1 MLQQGGVFAEG
12 TRGAS
17 RRLEQRTFHAL
28 KEGSVDAR
36 ARASQRQ
43 GAKQHAS
50 RPEYRRRDA
59 CRVGVAV
66 TDGEAIAGPADGLV
80 GFARL
85 AGKRGKHASAGAD
98 QQRQYVALAYR
109 VADRML
115 GFDTIK
121 AGADVTRTNIEG
133 NTLPTVLGEVAHDR
147 QQDINRHDRALIE
160 RAEPKGGRPDPVA
173 SIVQALKQLPAQQRI
188 RQPQDRALVE
198 AGTHRDFGQAERAFV
213 GGEGIE
219 DGVIRLRGYEIQHL
233 IGRVSFPAMI
243 WLMLRGELPSED
255 QAALLGIALGA
266 AVDHGPQAP
275 SIAIARMAAT
285 CGVGINS
292 AMASAINVLGDVHG
306 GAGEQ
311 ALSLYGDIAV
321 VIDGGAALNEAV
333 SARLD
338 RFFAEEKCYVPGLG
352 HRFHPVDPRAPRLL
366 ELTREFAA
374 RSIVNGRF
382 ADIAEAIEADVA
394 RRKGKKIPLNIDGAT
409 AVIYGELGFPPP
421 LTRGLFVLSRSVGI
435 LAHAWEQ
442 SQQSE
447 RNKGPLPR
455 EWLWAYTG
463 TPARPFPED
472 GGTSG

>member
-1 MLQQGGVFAEG
+1 MSG
-12 TRGAS
+12 TEKKTGRERG
-17 RRLEQRTFHAL
+17 EEWWQTDII
-28 KEGSVDAR
+28 EM
-36 ARASQRQ
+36 
-43 GAKQHAS
+43 
-50 RPEYRRRDA
+50 RP
-59 CRVGVAV
+59 
-66 TDGEAIAGPADGLV
+66 
-80 GFARL
+80 
-85 AGKRGKHASAGAD
+85 
-98 QQRQYVALAYR
+98 
-109 VADRML
+109 
-115 GFDTIK
+115 
-121 AGADVTRTNIEG
+121 
-133 NTLPTVLGEVAHDR
+133 
-147 QQDINRHDRALIE
+147 
-160 RAEPKGGRPDPVA
+160 
-173 SIVQALKQLPAQQRI
+173 
-188 RQPQDRALVE
+188 
-198 AGTHRDFGQAERAFV
+198 
-213 GGEGIE
+213 
-219 DGVIRLRGYEIQHL
+219 GVIRLRGYEIQDL
-233 IGRVSFPAMI
+233 IGRISFPAVI

-255 QAALLGIALGA
+255 QAELLGIALGA

-311 ALSLYGDIAV
+311 ALSFYGDIAGA
-321 VIDGGAALNEAV
+321 IDAGMTLNEAV

-338 RFFAEEKCYVPGLG
+338 RLFAEEKGYVPGLG

-374 RSIVNGRF
+374 RGAVNGRF

-442 SQQSE
+442 SQQAE

-463 TPARPFPED
+463 TPVRPFPESD
-472 GGTSG
+472 EPGE